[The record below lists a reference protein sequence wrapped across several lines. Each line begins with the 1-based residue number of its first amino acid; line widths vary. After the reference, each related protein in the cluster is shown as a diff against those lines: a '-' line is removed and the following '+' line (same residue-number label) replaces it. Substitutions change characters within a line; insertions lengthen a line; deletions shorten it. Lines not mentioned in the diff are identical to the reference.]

1 MNGRQYIRFTGV
13 DRRGVSRVGCLHAG
27 DPAQLAERLFDKGYR
42 SASITNFQGEEVAA
56 YAESWTIR
64 AVERGGPSAIPSQPS
79 KTDRGVIGR
88 GADRHGGTNQ
98 SYAG

>member
-42 SASITNFQGEEVAA
+42 SASITNFQGDEVGGVCRELDNPRRRTWW
-56 YAESWTIR
+56 AER
-64 AVERGGPSAIPSQPS
+64 DPVPAQQ
-79 KTDRGVIGR
+79 D
-88 GADRHGGTNQ
+88 
-98 SYAG
+98 